1 MRTLNPI
8 RLVFIFV
15 ALASAAVPAWSQT
28 PNWQVNRQAR
38 AVVNRLV
45 MNTTNFQRELA
56 RNRFPWETT
65 TNAEERL
72 TSQAT
77 ALVSALESLRTSLN
91 SNGDPMDELNG
102 VLSRASRINMLVSR
116 NQVNSRAQTQWT
128 AIRTDVNTLAGY
140 YNVSW
145 NWNEQYPGTNN
156 GRGTGYGTA
165 YGNGYGNRSI
175 TGTYRLN
182 TSMSDD
188 VSSVVNRSVG
198 YYSTDQRDR
207 MRRGLERRLTPPD
220 MLAIERNGRTITMS
234 SSIQSQ
240 VTFDADGVP
249 HTETNER
256 GRTVTTT
263 VTSDRNGFAV
273 KTTGDRGNDFTVT
286 FQNDG
291 NGRLRVTRQFYVENR
306 SETISSTSVYDRMT
320 DRADW
325 SAIIPQ
331 TTGPWFENTGS
342 YGGTGEFF
350 IPNGVML
357 TARLRNS
364 VNSRVS
370 QIGDRFTMDVVSP
383 SEYNGAVIEGHVAQA
398 TNSGRVSG
406 RANLQLDFDTI
417 NVSGRQYAFAGMI
430 NSVDPI
436 NGDSVT
442 VNNEGTIRDN
452 DQTTKTVTRAGV
464 GALLGAVIGAV
475 AGGGQ
480 GAAIGA
486 AVGAGAG
493 AGSVLIGGRDNIEL
507 ANGSTFTITSS
518 APPRT
523 ASYRRQ

>member
-1 MRTLNPI
+1 
-8 RLVFIFV
+8 
-15 ALASAAVPAWSQT
+15 
-28 PNWQVNRQAR
+28 
-38 AVVNRLV
+38 
-45 MNTTNFQRELA
+45 MNTTSFQRELA

-65 TNAEERL
+65 TDAEERL
-72 TSQAT
+72 TTQTT
-77 ALVSALESLRTSLN
+77 ALLSALESLRTSLN
-91 SNGDPMDELNG
+91 NGGDPTDELNG
-102 VLSRASRINMLVSR
+102 VLSRASRINMIVSR
-116 NQVNSRAQTQWT
+116 NQVNSRTQTQWT
-128 AIRTDVNTLAGY
+128 TIRTDVNTLAGY
-140 YNVSW
+140 YNVAW
-145 NWNEQYPGTNN
+145 NWNEPYRGNSGGQTGY
-156 GRGTGYGTA
+156 GTGYGDA
-165 YGNGYGNRSI
+165 FGRRSI

-182 TSMSDD
+182 TAMSDD
-188 VSSVVNRSVG
+188 VSRIVDRSVG
-198 YYSTDQRDR
+198 YYSTDNRDR
-207 MRRGLERRLTPPD
+207 MRHGLERRLTPPD
-220 MLAIERNGRTITMS
+220 MLAIDRNGRTITMA

-263 VTSDRNGFAV
+263 VTSNRNGFAV

-286 FQNDG
+286 FENDA
-291 NGRLRVTRQFYVENR
+291 NGRLRVTRQFYIENR
-306 SETISSTSVYDRMT
+306 SETISSTSVYDRIG

-325 SAIIPQ
+325 SAIVPQ
-331 TTGPWFENTGS
+331 TTGPWFENNQA
-342 YGGTGEFF
+342 YAGTGEFY
-350 IPNGVML
+350 IPNGVVL
-357 TARLRNS
+357 TARLRTP
-364 VNSRVS
+364 VNTRAS
-370 QIGDRFTMDVVSP
+370 QVGDRFTMDVVSP
-383 SEYNGAVIEGHVAQA
+383 SEYTGAVIEGHVAQA
-398 TNSGRVSG
+398 VNSGRISG

-417 NVSGRQYAFAGMI
+417 SVNGRQYAFAGMI
-430 NSVDPI
+430 NSVNPI

-452 DQTTKTVTRAGV
+452 NQTTKTATRAGV

-493 AGSVLIGGRDNIEL
+493 AGSVLVAGRDNIEL